1 MRLNAYLA
9 SCGVASRRTSEILI
23 LEGKVQVNNKIVLA
37 PFFDVNPEND
47 KVKVNNKVLE
57 IQEHVYY
64 VINKPSG
71 YVCASSDKYDPVIL
85 DLIPEKNKRLYPIGR
100 LDRESEG
107 ILIITNDGNFTQ
119 SITHPSNEIKKEY
132 EALLNTEINSKQLE
146 RWRKGF
152 ELENDSGEK
161 KFVQP
166 LNIEILNLEPKN
178 KWISITIVDGIKRE
192 IRLMAKQA
200 GFRIEKL
207 IRKKIGNMKLENLKT
222 GEYVSLSFSELYS
235 KIFNGGIV

>member
-9 SCGVASRRTSEILI
+9 SCGAASRRKSEIMI
-23 LEGKVQVNNKIVLA
+23 FEGRVHVNNKIVLA
-37 PFFDVNPEND
+37 PFFDVDIEHD
-47 KVKVNNKVLE
+47 EVKLDNKILKF
-57 IQEHVYY
+57 QEHVYY

-71 YVCASSDKYDPVIL
+71 YVCAASDKYDKVIL

-100 LDRESEG
+100 LDRDSEG
-107 ILIITNDGNFTQ
+107 LLIITNDGAFTQ
-119 SITHPSNEIKKEY
+119 SIMHPSHEIKKQY
-132 EALLNTEINSKQLE
+132 EALLNIEINSKQLE

-161 KFVQP
+161 KFVKP
-166 LNIEILNLEPKN
+166 LNVELITREPDN

-200 GFRIEKL
+200 GFRVEKL
-207 IRKKIGNMKLENLKT
+207 IRRKIGNLKLENLKS
-222 GEYVSLSFSELYS
+222 GEFVSLSFSDLYS
-235 KIFNGGIV
+235 KILNGGIV